1 MRSDSSSPGALLD
14 TVAPQMTEPLDL
26 LAIMAHPADAE
37 LLCGGALAKAAAQG
51 DRVGILNL
59 TRGEAGSAGSA
70 EIRASEA
77 ARSAEVMGIAVRRNA
92 GLRDSG
98 LINDHGS
105 RSVVV
110 GLIRELRPGVIV
122 THWRE
127 GRHPDHR
134 VAAQLAYDA
143 SFLSALKNYDAPGDA
158 HRPQKVIHCL
168 LFREDAPPPSFVVDI
183 TDQIETKLAALS
195 CFESQFLGKISAGEA
210 FGAGDR
216 PLEEQIRAQCA
227 HHGSRIR
234 CAYGEPFWMR
244 ETVALDSL
252 TENGISTF

>member
-1 MRSDSSSPGALLD
+1 
-14 TVAPQMTEPLDL
+14 MTEPLDL
-26 LAIMAHPADAE
+26 LVIMAHPDDAE
-37 LLCGGALAKAAAQG
+37 LLCGGSLSKTAARG
-51 DRVGILNL
+51 DRVGVLDL
-59 TRGEAGSAGSA
+59 TRGEAASIGSVETRA
-70 EIRASEA
+70 EAA
-77 ARSAEVMGIAVRRNA
+77 ARSAEVMGLAVRRNA

-98 LINDHGS
+98 LINDDES

-110 GLIRELRPGVIV
+110 GLIRELRPRVIV

-143 SFLSALKNYDAPGDA
+143 SFLSALKNYDAPGDP
-158 HRPQKVIHCL
+158 HQPEKVVHCL

-183 TDQIETKLAALS
+183 TDHIDTKMAALA
-195 CFESQFLGKISAGEA
+195 CFESQFSGKASAGEV

-216 PLEEQIRAQCA
+216 PLEDQIRAQCA

-234 CAYGEPFWMR
+234 CVYGEPFWTR
-244 ETVALDSL
+244 ETVALESL
-252 TENGISTF
+252 VSDRVSTF